1 MLDRQLHGCLAVVAR
16 WRSLALGCARIH
28 AAMSV
33 DSHIIQ
39 RNVTDIVGPSCL
51 FKLLSGRGTSV
62 VVYKSALAIEDEAI
76 NIPGE
81 REFVRSSAAFIL
93 TEGTKECNVLMGD

>member
-1 MLDRQLHGCLAVVAR
+1 VPDRQLHGCLAVVAR
-16 WRSLALGCARIH
+16 WRSLALKCARIH

-33 DSHIIQ
+33 DSHIRQ
-39 RNVTDIVGPSCL
+39 RDATDIVGPSCL
-51 FKLLSGRGTSV
+51 FKLLSSRGTSI
-62 VVYKSALAIEDEAI
+62 VVYKSALANDNEAI

-93 TEGTKECNVLMGD
+93 TEV